1 MSQNNTRKLQGH
13 KAASQM
19 LTELEGA
26 CRAAPL
32 KTSFEANKSTKSQ
45 EEADSCFD
53 PFGAS
58 LFSPTAGCRNL
69 TLCCFHP
76 GVGGRRAL
84 GNGVKCGWG
93 HAGGSA
99 RPALAAPTH
108 PQPRQPA
115 QGILGWLQQG
125 IPHYIH
131 TQVLSL
137 LQLLSPR
144 H

>member
-1 MSQNNTRKLQGH
+1 
-13 KAASQM
+13 M
-19 LTELEGA
+19 LKDLGGA

-32 KTSFEANKSTKSQ
+32 KTSFEANKSTKRQ

-58 LFSPTAGCRNL
+58 LLSPAAGCRNL

-76 GVGGRRAL
+76 GVGGTRAL
-84 GNGVKCGWG
+84 GTGIRWGWG
-93 HAGGSA
+93 HGRGVSQAG
-99 RPALAAPTH
+99 LATPTC

-131 TQVLSL
+131 TQVLSP
-137 LQLLSPR
+137 LQLLSHR